1 MILGAQRLRVDAVV
15 SLIEH
20 RRSWFITG
28 LCFLWML
35 PGLVGRDPWKPEE
48 ASIFGVVLE
57 ALAGGH
63 WLVPQLA
70 GEVFLRH
77 PPLYYWIAAGSGE
90 LFSAWLPLHDAVRL
104 VNLACVGATFWLVA
118 RAAGHLNGRGL
129 AWLAPLVLI
138 GCIGLAQPAH
148 QLVPENALLL
158 SHGLAAYGLASA
170 GAAVA
175 PASLALGLG
184 VGVAFLSRGMSSALP
199 LLLAAAWLP
208 LLCAHLRHTAYRRF
222 LLLSAVVALP
232 WIVLW
237 PLHLFLEEPALF
249 QIWWGSQT
257 GYFASIGSGALG
269 TSVSSL
275 QVLAWFSWPAWPFAL
290 LSLWQG
296 RRQLAHNAALA
307 VPLVLLVSTLLV
319 LAMGQDRR
327 AVLVLP
333 TLIPLALLAHTAVPD
348 LRRGAVNAFF
358 WFGIAFFLFLF
369 AAAWFYFSAVDFG
382 LPERAARHM
391 ARMEPGYVPVVSL
404 PAMATAGVLT
414 LAWLLALFNIRRSP
428 ARPFVTWAVGM
439 VAFWAVL
446 MLLMVGWAD
455 HAKSYRGMIA
465 SLSQALPRTGQC
477 MVGSGLG
484 DSQRALLHYFAGIR
498 PQQVDSGGAA
508 GDCDL
513 LLVENRRSEP
523 PLGHPWELVWE
534 GHRPGDTQERY
545 RLYRRNP
552 RADAQPR

>member
-1 MILGAQRLRVDAVV
+1 MILGAQRLRIDAIV
-15 SLIEH
+15 SLIEQ
-20 RRSWFITG
+20 RRSWLIAG
-28 LCFLWML
+28 LCLLWML

-57 ALAGGH
+57 ALDGGH
-63 WLVPQLA
+63 WLVPRLA
-70 GEVFLRH
+70 GEAFLRH
-77 PPLYYWIAAGSGE
+77 PPFYYWTAAGAGGLLSG
-90 LFSAWLPLHDAVRL
+90 WMPLHDAVRL
-104 VNLACVGATFWLVA
+104 VNLLFVGGSFWLVT
-118 RAAGHLNGRGL
+118 RTAGHLNGTGL
-129 AWLAPLVLI
+129 AWLAPLVLL

-158 SHGLAAYGLASA
+158 SHALAAYGMASV
-170 GAAVA
+170 GSAVA

-184 VGVAFLSRGMSSALP
+184 IGVAFLSRGLASALP
-199 LLLAAAWLP
+199 LVLAAAVLP
-208 LLCAHLRHTAYRRF
+208 VLCVGLRQEAYRRF

-232 WIVLW
+232 WLVLW
-237 PLHLFLEEPALF
+237 PVQLFLEDPALF
-249 QIWWGSQT
+249 RMWWDNQT
-257 GYFASIGSGALG
+257 AHFTNIGAVFGTSGAH
-269 TSVSSL
+269 L
-275 QVLAWFSWPAWPFAL
+275 QVLTWFSWPVWPFAL
-290 LSLWQG
+290 LALWQG
-296 RRQLAHNAALA
+296 RRQLRQSAALA
-307 VPLVLLVSTLLV
+307 IPLLLLVITLIT
-319 LAMGQDRR
+319 LAIGQDHR
-327 AVLVLP
+327 AVLALP
-333 TLIPLALLAHTAVPD
+333 TLIPLALLAHTSLPT
-348 LRRGAVNAFF
+348 LRRGAINAFF
-358 WFGIAFFLFLF
+358 WFGIAFFMFLF
-369 AAAWFYFSAVDFG
+369 AAVWFYFSAVDFG

-391 ARMEPGYVPVVSL
+391 ARMEPGYVPAVS
-404 PAMATAGVLT
+404 PAAMVAAGVLT
-414 LAWLLALFNIRRSP
+414 VAWILALFNIRRSP
-428 ARPFVTWAVGM
+428 ARPFVTWAAGM

-477 MVGSGLG
+477 VAASGLG

-498 PQQVDSGGAA
+498 TRRADSAGIT

-513 LLVENRRSEP
+513 LLVENRRPEP